1 MPRSPAGERGPGEC
15 PVALVAMHV
24 GLLLASGA
32 ATSRRAPV
40 VAPMA
45 LLVCGLLALQPVT
58 DGLVKCRF
66 SSIN

>member
-1 MPRSPAGERGPGEC
+1 MPRSPAGERGPGGEC

-40 VAPMA
+40 GADGTAGVW
-45 LLVCGLLALQPVT
+45 LVGLATSNGWTCQMSFQL
-58 DGLVKCRF
+58 D
-66 SSIN
+66 